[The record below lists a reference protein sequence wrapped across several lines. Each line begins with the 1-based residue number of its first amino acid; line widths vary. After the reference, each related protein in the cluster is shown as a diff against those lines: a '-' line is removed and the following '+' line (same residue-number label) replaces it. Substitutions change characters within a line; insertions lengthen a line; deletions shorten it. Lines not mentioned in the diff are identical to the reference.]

1 MRHEGTVK
9 ERDRLHCGLPN
20 GHGREKAQK
29 AQEGKP
35 LSSALSP
42 LRRTGGKILRLL
54 SFLAAKVHDGWRI
67 FQQEITE
74 VIPIR
79 NRDSLF
85 ALFAPGQISSPRRP
99 RPGRLPDSESG
110 SLPANC
116 LSGKSVVHFAWLW
129 PGALWSLRSNPQS
142 VIPPGC
148 RPLRAGSR
156 NPQSLRASRRMR
168 RWTLPTCLTPLIQ
181 S

>member
-1 MRHEGTVK
+1 VRHEGTVK

-110 SLPANC
+110 SLPANS
-116 LSGKSVVHFAWLW
+116 LSVLISAHPRFNSFGCGRPCWAWCPVLRQI
-129 PGALWSLRSNPQS
+129 GASAFP
-142 VIPPGC
+142 
-148 RPLRAGSR
+148 
-156 NPQSLRASRRMR
+156 
-168 RWTLPTCLTPLIQ
+168 
-181 S
+181 